1 MSNISFGNLTSNN
14 THTSPE
20 LKKRI
25 DSQENFTAIDK
36 EKIKQDTVEL
46 ANKAGEKAK
55 ENVKDNFVFRILRN
69 LGVEDPKKFLKSVGL
84 TALTIGGFALL
95 GNKTSKYTAQ
105 FGTVVDEFLQNGKG
119 KWIGKIGKKISNGFK
134 KITEPIT
141 NIKLVSEISGVLS
154 KKEVKA
160 QQAMAKAQCSGI
172 TYQFA
177 CAVIESMQGIFYG
190 RQKNI
195 AKNFTKNSASNL
207 LKITKNGKEHNV
219 AFQKAFEIIKT
230 LSTSG
235 KKTDDIIELAKKP
248 AEELA
253 RMVASGEINES
264 LAKCLKEFDFNESFI
279 RQVMKNAGNEKGIL
293 KKMIGKIDLDDIYSQ
308 VVNDSANDRVEFAE
322 KLTKNIR
329 TAQGIGDDNKKLV
342 EFLRKVE
349 DGKVDSELR
358 DILMCHGMDSWGLTN
373 WIDKLGHKIRGD
385 KWKNLSRANL
395 GSALIKFNSVNG
407 DLATTAAGKF
417 VQAAPTIVTE
427 SISNYVCDAAT
438 INAIVI
444 PSFISLFNSVQ
455 EAPKEQKAAT
465 LASSFA
471 SDIGS
476 LTVVMPTAG
485 AITYGIANLSKLNG
499 KGILKTPLRA
509 IGKVFAL
516 GLDKTAN
523 QAAKSM
529 KWFSKDF
536 FKKLGNSAVRW
547 GGGAFRLVM
556 IMFVFSSM
564 INKPI
569 EKLVQKVFGKP
580 YNKEEAEK
588 AKQLEEQKKQVI
600 PELGITQ
607 GELMEKM
614 EKNPQ
619 AMQKLQTDEKLMYTV
634 AQNPKAILDLL
645 DNKEVQYIEPPKSP
659 ASQGK
664 ILSPANQNRISGNS
678 TNAVSKKPDTKT
690 SNSIK
695 KETTQ
700 VDSATYIP
708 SSAFTASD
716 TTLSPEQKSHL
727 DAVMA
732 RADKALAAAEKYI

>member
-1 MSNISFGNLTSNN
+1 M
-14 THTSPE
+14 
-20 LKKRI
+20 
-25 DSQENFTAIDK
+25 
-36 EKIKQDTVEL
+36 
-46 ANKAGEKAK
+46 
-55 ENVKDNFVFRILRN
+55 
-69 LGVEDPKKFLKSVGL
+69 
-84 TALTIGGFALL
+84 

-119 KWIGKIGKKISNGFK
+119 RWIGEIGKKISNGFK

-195 AKNFTKNSASNL
+195 AKAFTKNGAENL
-207 LKITKNGKEHNV
+207 LKITKNGKTHNIN
-219 AFQKAFEIIKT
+219 FNKAFEIIKT

-235 KKTDDIIELAKKP
+235 KNKDDIISLAKKS
-248 AEELA
+248 AEELTQ
-253 RMVASGEINES
+253 MVANGEIDES
-264 LAKCLKEFDFNESFI
+264 LAKCLKAFDFNESFI
-279 RQVMKNAGNEKGIL
+279 RQVMENAGNEKGIL

-349 DGKVDSELR
+349 DGKVDSEFR

-485 AITYGIANLSKLNG
+485 AITYGIANLSKLEG

-509 IGKVFAL
+509 IGKIFAL

-547 GGGAFRLVM
+547 GGGVFRLAM

-580 YNKEEAEK
+580 YNKEEVEK
-588 AKQLEEQKKQVI
+588 ERQLEEQKKQVI

-619 AMQKLQTDEKLMYTV
+619 AMQKLQTDEKLAYTIE
-634 AQNPKAILDLL
+634 QNPKAILDLL

-659 ASQGK
+659 ASQGQ
-664 ILSPANQNRISGNS
+664 ILSPANKNKITGNS

-690 SNSIK
+690 SNSTK